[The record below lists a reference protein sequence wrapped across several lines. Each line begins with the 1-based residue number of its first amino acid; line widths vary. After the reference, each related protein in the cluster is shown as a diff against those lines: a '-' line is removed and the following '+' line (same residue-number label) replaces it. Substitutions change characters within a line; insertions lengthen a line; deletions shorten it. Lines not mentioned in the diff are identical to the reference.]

1 MSNKKNFNDFFPTD
15 NSSKTNLHYDLVA
28 SKFLTGIESHQR
40 RQHFNSSSSND
51 AVLLIGGLFK
61 ILFGLIG
68 FIFVGLQLLF
78 QSKSK

>member
-1 MSNKKNFNDFFPTD
+1 MSNKQNFNDFFPTD

-28 SKFLTGIESHQR
+28 SKFLNGIESHQR
-40 RQHFNSSSSND
+40 RQHYNSSSKD
-51 AVLLIGGLFK
+51 AVLIIGGLFN